1 MRSSPLF
8 CNVRHRAMKTPVSP
22 LRTRLTHI
30 SPSYWNIYCLFEVIL
45 EGGLFTGL
53 EFKLNILSM

>member
-1 MRSSPLF
+1 
-8 CNVRHRAMKTPVSP
+8 MKTPVSP